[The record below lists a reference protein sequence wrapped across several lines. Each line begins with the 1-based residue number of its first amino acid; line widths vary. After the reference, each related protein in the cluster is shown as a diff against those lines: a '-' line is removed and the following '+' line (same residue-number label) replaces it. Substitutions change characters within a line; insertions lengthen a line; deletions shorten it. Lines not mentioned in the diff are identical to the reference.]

1 MSPTFRKL
9 ALPAAFLVVGLPAG
23 IGVVMA
29 MGGDDPPDPQSA
41 FTVAQGAAPQN
52 ERRAQAR
59 WETVT
64 TLSGSG
70 PAERSFAID
79 DVIVPML
86 IAVWDDARRVDRLG
100 GAEAARTPTRE
111 PAKTL
116 A

>member
-1 MSPTFRKL
+1 VSPTFRKL

-23 IGVVMA
+23 VGVVMA

-52 ERRAQAR
+52 VRRAQA
-59 WETVT
+59 VT